1 LQNVCGVPILVA
13 QGLCLFLK
21 YRMSIRLPAFGKGK
35 WATGGNSGSL
45 SDLKEI
51 GCKSVW
57 LVYISP
63 LFRPIEQ
70 LLAFKIVKIYPHPV
84 TFSLRSFKSDRL
96 LVSGSGFWLASI
108 KCRSARLHA
117 GSFAVECRLKIVLNA
132 TEAATTSHKKRIG
145 HKLPPMADCHS

>member
-1 LQNVCGVPILVA
+1 MKTEPLEVMP
-13 QGLCLFLK
+13 
-21 YRMSIRLPAFGKGK
+21 S
-35 WATGGNSGSL
+35 SL

-84 TFSLRSFKSDRL
+84 TFSLRFFKSDRL
-96 LVSGSGFWLASI
+96 LAVEMSIATFVLNERDQVATVVSGPAIVRSS
-108 KCRSARLHA
+108 CRYRNLSALPYI
-117 GSFAVECRLKIVLNA
+117 L
-132 TEAATTSHKKRIG
+132 SHSKQVY
-145 HKLPPMADCHS
+145 

>member
-1 LQNVCGVPILVA
+1 
-13 QGLCLFLK
+13 
-21 YRMSIRLPAFGKGK
+21 
-35 WATGGNSGSL
+35 GNSVELPRRRSTWCWKQGPSSL

-84 TFSLRSFKSDRL
+84 TFSLRFFKSDRL
-96 LVSGSGFWLASI
+96 LAAWSSS
-108 KCRSARLHA
+108 
-117 GSFAVECRLKIVLNA
+117 LKVRFLGA
-132 TEAATTSHKKRIG
+132 TRHKYSCPLTKKGERNVC
-145 HKLPPMADCHS
+145 PPLRQ

>member
-1 LQNVCGVPILVA
+1 LQSRNVVSP
-13 QGLCLFLK
+13 
-21 YRMSIRLPAFGKGK
+21 S
-35 WATGGNSGSL
+35 SL

-84 TFSLRSFKSDRL
+84 TFSLRFFKSDRL
-96 LVSGSGFWLASI
+96 LEAFSDILGSRLSDIHAASE
-108 KCRSARLHA
+108 KNKFPWK
-117 GSFAVECRLKIVLNA
+117 FANTRHQTILELLY
-132 TEAATTSHKKRIG
+132 S
-145 HKLPPMADCHS
+145 

>member
-1 LQNVCGVPILVA
+1 
-13 QGLCLFLK
+13 
-21 YRMSIRLPAFGKGK
+21 
-35 WATGGNSGSL
+35 GNSVELPRRRSTWCWKQGPSSL

-84 TFSLRSFKSDRL
+84 TFSLRFFKSDRL
-96 LVSGSGFWLASI
+96 PDGIAGQFRQFPSLRIPADLHPASI
-108 KCRSARLHA
+108 APCGQEACRVLSAMRRDIPVIFCA
-117 GSFAVECRLKIVLNA
+117 SGIV
-132 TEAATTSHKKRIG
+132 
-145 HKLPPMADCHS
+145 

>member
-1 LQNVCGVPILVA
+1 MDFIQPFVT
-13 QGLCLFLK
+13 
-21 YRMSIRLPAFGKGK
+21 RLLTETSSAARLMPRA
-35 WATGGNSGSL
+35 SSL

-84 TFSLRSFKSDRL
+84 TFSLRFFKSDRL
-96 LVSGSGFWLASI
+96 LDEIRHRRGCEISVNKPWLELYYSQPQ
-108 KCRSARLHA
+108 R
-117 GSFAVECRLKIVLNA
+117 
-132 TEAATTSHKKRIG
+132 EAYDRTGVFS
-145 HKLPPMADCHS
+145 

>member
-1 LQNVCGVPILVA
+1 MKTEPLEVIP
-13 QGLCLFLK
+13 
-21 YRMSIRLPAFGKGK
+21 S
-35 WATGGNSGSL
+35 SL

-84 TFSLRSFKSDRL
+84 TFSLRFFKSDRL
-96 LVSGSGFWLASI
+96 LGGEIPVTPIYA
-108 KCRSARLHA
+108 RS
-117 GSFAVECRLKIVLNA
+117 
-132 TEAATTSHKKRIG
+132 TS
-145 HKLPPMADCHS
+145 KLR